1 MSEPLDPLRGRRAF
15 FQQTLA
21 LAAVVGANA
30 SCSRRTQGGAP
41 RAEALPA
48 AEPVKQAARA
58 ASGPR
63 VGFAVVGLGKFAT
76 EQILPAFAA
85 CTRSRL
91 VALVSGSPDK
101 AKRIAEQ
108 YGIEAKNLYD
118 YTNFDRI
125 RENAA
130 VDVVYVILPNS
141 LHAQYSER
149 AARAGK
155 HVLCEKPM
163 AVTAKECEGMIHAS
177 KAAGKKLMIAYRAQ
191 FEPHNLRAIQMVR
204 RGEIGRVK
212 TIIADHGRIL
222 RPEQP
227 SDSWRAKRALAGGG
241 SLVDIGIYSIQAAR
255 YITGEEPLEV
265 SARTFSTP
273 NDARFAEVEETVAFT
288 LAFPSG
294 VLANCTASYGH
305 AEGKRYRVFGEK
317 GYLDLDPA
325 TAYEGNVLRASK
337 DGKSAELV
345 EVPQGNQFAA
355 QMDHLAECIQS
366 GEEPK
371 TPGEEGLRDVR
382 ILEAIYTAAR
392 EHRPVR
398 FAANT
403 QRG

>member
-1 MSEPLDPLRGRRAF
+1 MSEPLEPARGRRAF

-21 LAAVVGANA
+21 LATAFGATA
-30 SCSRRTQGGAP
+30 ACSRRTAGEKVG
-41 RAEALPA
+41 AEALPA
-48 AEPVKQAARA
+48 TEPPKQTVAA

-85 CTRSRL
+85 CTRAKL
-91 VALVSGSPDK
+91 VGLVSGTPDK

-108 YGIEAKNLYD
+108 YGVEAKNVYD
-118 YTNFDRI
+118 YKSFDRI
-125 RENAA
+125 RDNAA
-130 VDVVYVILPNS
+130 IDVVYVILPNS
-141 LHAQYSER
+141 LHAEYSER
-149 AARAGK
+149 GARAGK

-163 AVTAKECEGMIHAS
+163 AITAKECEGMIRAS
-177 KAAGKKLMIAYRAQ
+177 KTAGKKLMIGYRAQ
-191 FEPHNLRAIQMVR
+191 FEPNNLRAIELVK
-204 RGEIGRVK
+204 RGEIGKVK

-222 RPEQP
+222 RPEEP

-241 SLVDIGIYSIQAAR
+241 SLMDIGIYSLQAAR

-273 NDARFAEVEETVAFT
+273 GDPRFAEIEETVAFS

-294 VLANCTASYGH
+294 VLANCTSSYGH
-305 AEGKRYRVFGEK
+305 AEGKRYRVFGDK

-337 DGKSAELV
+337 GGKPAELI
-345 EVPQGNQFAA
+345 EVPHGNQFAA
-355 QMDHLAECIQS
+355 EMDHLAECIQS
-366 GEEPK
+366 GKEPK

-382 ILEAIYTAAR
+382 IMEAIYAAAR

-398 FAANT
+398 LGGDT
-403 QRG
+403 QHG